1 MNLMLGDCLKR
12 MNEIPDGS
20 VDLVLCDLPY
30 GTTACKWDSVIPFD
44 ALWVAYNRVIKK
56 GGCVS
61 LFGAE
66 PFSSFLRLS
75 NLNNYKY
82 DWIWE
87 KNTGTNFLHA
97 KRMPIRY
104 TENIHVFMNGT
115 SKYNPQK
122 TQGHIPTNSGI
133 GSHKGSLY
141 SGKNKFDYK
150 GGNTDR
156 YPKNII
162 KFNSVNN
169 YARVHPTQKPTE
181 LLEYIIKSY
190 TNEGETVLDNCM
202 GSGTTGVAC
211 ANTNRKF
218 IGIEMDEGYFN
229 IAKDRITDA
238 VNALNKEKE

>member
-1 MNLMLGDCLKR
+1 MSKLNLMLGDCLER
-12 MNEIPDGS
+12 MKEVPDGS
-20 VDLVLCDLPY
+20 VDMILCDLPY
-30 GTTACKWDSVIPFD
+30 GTTACKWDTVIPFD
-44 ALWVAYNRVIKK
+44 DLWVAYNRIIEK
-56 GGCVS
+56 GGCVA

-75 NLNNYKY
+75 NLKNYKY

-104 TENIHVFMNGT
+104 TENISVFMNGP

-122 TQGHIPTNSGI
+122 TQGHVPTNSGI
-133 GSHKGSLY
+133 GRNTGNVY
-141 SGKNKFDYK
+141 SGKMQVDYK
-150 GGNTDR
+150 GGDTER

-181 LLEYIIKSY
+181 LLEYLIRTY
-190 TNEGETVLDNCM
+190 TNETESVLDNCM
-202 GSGTTGVAC
+202 GSGSTGVAC
-211 ANTNRKF
+211 VNTNRKF
-218 IGIEMDEGYFN
+218 IGIEQDEEYFK
-229 IAKDRITDA
+229 IAQERINEA
-238 VNALNKEKE
+238 QVNL